1 MIYVYLFALQLKDV
15 NKRLNNSR
23 ITRNYEGI
31 EAIDREIEKEKWRVN
46 CVSSSLTIFV
56 TIYLDLD
63 GSRDLWFFRE
73 KRRRRWRNSVVFT
86 SKSGK
91 PSPCYIPLTP
101 VDKRWPAT
109 TDSWQLVGR
118 CTMGPSLLC
127 IWFTVHQSR
136 SDLVE
141 LTHHIYEHTHI
152 RVNISEI
159 HKFPCSYVYQK
170 VIFTIEIRYLS

>member
-63 GSRDLWFFRE
+63 GSRDL
-73 KRRRRWRNSVVFT
+73 
-86 SKSGK
+86 
-91 PSPCYIPLTP
+91 
-101 VDKRWPAT
+101 
-109 TDSWQLVGR
+109 
-118 CTMGPSLLC
+118 
-127 IWFTVHQSR
+127 
-136 SDLVE
+136 
-141 LTHHIYEHTHI
+141 
-152 RVNISEI
+152 
-159 HKFPCSYVYQK
+159 
-170 VIFTIEIRYLS
+170 